1 MKVLK
6 LQQSVTKA
14 KNTKLCTKSAQLA
27 HMKENQDNLID
38 ALSCATPII
47 VCIMALP
54 IMDTKLE
61 RFLPKNQNT
70 QRKLLNFENCTKP
83 Q

>member
-6 LQQSVTKA
+6 LQQSVAKA

-38 ALSCATPII
+38 ALSCATPVI
-47 VCIMALP
+47 VCMLA
-54 IMDTKLE
+54 DSGFFKD
-61 RFLPKNQNT
+61 F
-70 QRKLLNFENCTKP
+70 
-83 Q
+83 